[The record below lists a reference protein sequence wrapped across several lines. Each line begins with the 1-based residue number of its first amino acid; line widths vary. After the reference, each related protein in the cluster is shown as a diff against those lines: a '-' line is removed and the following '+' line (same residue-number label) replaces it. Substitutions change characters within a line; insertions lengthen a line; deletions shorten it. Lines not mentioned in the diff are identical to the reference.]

1 MTAPLD
7 RRLKAVKW
15 GGFKLGDLF
24 DHIAQGRRLKKNDQL
39 PGDIPFVMAG
49 VGNTGVVN
57 YVSNPVAR
65 FPANSITVD
74 IFGNAFYRNY
84 AFGAGDDTGVYWNAT
99 ASYAKEH
106 LLFMAIAINR
116 AFRGK
121 FSFGNKLRSSKSL
134 NLAISLPVTTS
145 GSIDFSFMENI
156 IHEVEK
162 RRILELEEER
172 RRELVA
178 YLAVAES
185 KTCELTG
192 SERSVLA
199 EFGKLK
205 WREYN
210 VKKLFGLATRG
221 KRLKGDD
228 RIPGSLP
235 FVTAGEAETG
245 VSAFIGNT
253 VQVFGKNT
261 TTIDMFGSAK
271 YRNYEYGADDHVA
284 VVHTEKLPK
293 HAAIFVTAACHKA
306 AHTGAFDYGHNFY
319 AKDADA
325 LTIMLP
331 ALPDGSPDYATMG
344 VVMRAV
350 QKLVVRDVVAWKDRE
365 IAAAR
370 KVVAVEGGRSRPQ
383 QPSETHILPE
393 VAAKLRFHEYL
404 PLYSLK
410 AACGKFGDGEAVEPQ
425 GWVEADIGRKLDG
438 KMFVVRA
445 SGRSMEPKI
454 RDGDLCVMR
463 VLGPDSGGT
472 RNGKIVLAQHRDTS
486 DPETGGAYSIKR
498 YSSEKAPDGNSWR
511 HERITLSPLNPDFSP
526 LSFGPDTPEE
536 ALKIVAEFIAVLP
549 DS

>member
-15 GGFKLGDLF
+15 GEFKLDKLFKARSGDVDLQQK
-24 DHIAQGRRLKKNDQL
+24 DCHGKGEYLINSGVENCGIKGR
-39 PGDIPFVMAG
+39 
-49 VGNTGVVN
+49 TGR
-57 YVSNPVAR
+57 PAR
-65 FPANSITVD
+65 IFPANSITVD
-74 IFGNAFYRNY
+74 FWGNAFYRNFAY
-84 AFGAGDDTGVYWNAT
+84 KLAT
-99 ASYAKEH
+99 HNHVFSLSGEVIKNERVG
-106 LLFMAIAINR
+106 LFLVAQLSFLR
-116 AFRGK
+116 K
-121 FSFGNKLRSSKSL
+121 LFSFDHMGTWNKIKTQT
-134 NLAISLPVTTS
+134 IVLPVTTD
-145 GSIDFSFMENI
+145 GTIDFAFMESFM
-156 IHEVEK
+156 
-162 RRILELEEER
+162 RELEEER
-172 RRELVA
+172 MRELAA
-178 YLAVAES
+178 YL
-185 KTCELTG
+185 KTSGLDNYKLSNG
-192 SERSVLA
+192 ERSALA
-199 EFGKLK
+199 TLGKMK
-205 WREYN
+205 WRPFN
-210 VKKLFGLATRG
+210 VKALFGSSTRG

-228 RIPGSLP
+228 RISGALP

-293 HAAIFVTAACHKA
+293 HAAVFVTAACHKA
-306 AHTGAFDYGHNFY
+306 AHTGAFDYGRNFY

-325 LTIMLP
+325 LAIMLP
-331 ALPDGSPDYATMG
+331 ALSDGSPDYATME
-344 VVMRAV
+344 VVMRAA

-365 IAAAR
+365 LAAAR
-370 KVVAVEGGRSRPQ
+370 QVVAGEDGRSRPPQ
-383 QPSETHILPE
+383 RAETDVLPE

-425 GWVEADIGRKLDG
+425 GWVKADIGRKLDE

-454 RDGDLCVMR
+454 HDGDLCVMR
-463 VLGPDSGGT
+463 ALDANSGGT
-472 RNGKIVLAQHRDTS
+472 RNGKIVLAQHRDAS

-498 YSSEKAPDGNSWR
+498 YSSESTTEGDLWH

-536 ALKIVAEFIAVLP
+536 ALQIVAEFIAVLP
-549 DS
+549 DF